1 MTRPAGQSEG
11 LSALIRDAGG
21 EPLQIPALEIL
32 DLADLAPFFS
42 VADRLESFN
51 CAIFVSRNAVRR
63 ALTLIGDRP
72 WPARLQVAT
81 VGAGS
86 RDELAARGFAAVI
99 VPATGSDSE
108 ALLALP
114 EFSAV
119 AGKRIAIFRG
129 EGGRKFLGE
138 ALAARGAVVEHA
150 ACYRRALPEAGRAL
164 LAAAW
169 DRGPVDAVLLSS
181 GEGLA
186 NLLEMLGEDSAQRLA
201 GALLVVPHPRVAGEA
216 ARQGLDR
223 TIVAGPGDAEV
234 AAALVAYFGGAS
246 YN

>member
-32 DLADLAPFFS
+32 DLADLAPFYS
-42 VADRLESFN
+42 IADRLESFD